1 MTFEE
6 DLNNFSKNVSAKKR
20 GISTE
25 ETTKIALVLP
35 FLRVL
40 GYDVEN
46 PQELKAEYSADV

>member
-25 ETTKIALVLP
+25 ETTKIAKSFRL
-35 FLRVL
+35 
-40 GYDVEN
+40 
-46 PQELKAEYSADV
+46 